1 MHYDLN
7 EKQKSKQECD
17 RRENAAER
25 RGKETMEKARR

>member
-17 RRENAAER
+17 QSQGDNGE
-25 RGKETMEKARR
+25 GKEMME